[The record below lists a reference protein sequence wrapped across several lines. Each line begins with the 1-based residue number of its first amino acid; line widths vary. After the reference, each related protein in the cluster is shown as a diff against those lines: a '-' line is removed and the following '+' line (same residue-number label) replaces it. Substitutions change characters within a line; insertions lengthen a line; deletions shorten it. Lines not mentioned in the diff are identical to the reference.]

1 MDLFKW
7 TKNLK
12 PKFPNAIEKF
22 FGRKIDEQ
30 AATTEE
36 GERPVSDHIL

>member
-12 PKFPNAIEKF
+12 PKFPDVIEKF
-22 FGRKIDEQ
+22 FGRKIDEH
-30 AATTEE
+30 A
-36 GERPVSDHIL
+36 GKC